1 MAWRICLMS
10 ALLTAGQGQALAQ
23 PSAQQP
29 QLPPPMPAVAGPL
42 HSDWRHDALGSY
54 EIGADFMMFGNM
66 LAPPSPTAGN
76 DPGAETPDFLVG
88 ARAAVARPLL
98 SYFVRLATEQ
108 RNRTT
113 PRAIALLIDG
123 AASLGVGAGAEGE
136 RAMFLSGGPRL
147 GSNMYWRRLAYEVRM
162 GPELVMQSGDQGTV
176 AALGFSISMA
186 FALPSREGWQRQHKF
201 VISETITPTTAGGT
215 GEGDVTI
222 WLGLGYRLQL
232 K

>member
-1 MAWRICLMS
+1 MMWV
-10 ALLTAGQGQALAQ
+10 LLTAAQGQALAQ

-29 QLPPPMPAVAGPL
+29 QLPPPLPSVAAPL

-66 LAPPSPTAGN
+66 LAPASPAI
-76 DPGAETPDFLVG
+76 DPGSEAPEFMVG
-88 ARAAVARPLL
+88 ARVAAARPLL

-123 AASLGVGAGAEGE
+123 TASLGVGASADGDEAL
-136 RAMFLSGGPRL
+136 FFSGGPRL
-147 GSNMYWRRLAYEVRM
+147 GSNMYWRRVAYEVRM
-162 GPELVMQSGDQGTV
+162 GPELLVQSGDQGSV

-186 FALPSREGWQRQHKF
+186 FAFPGREGWRRQHKF
-201 VISETITPTTAGGT
+201 VISETLTPTTAA